1 MIIFASSDKLVNS
14 TRLKY
19 FLNILYCV
27 NAFINIKSNSTILRD
42 VLKLE
47 KRSNIK
53 LNSFEKILLINTGT
67 TEQFLQILS
76 NSLTKIVIMQQI
88 EKNNI
93 ITRKINIISKDRE
106 KVLASASSII
116 YLKNLPNDIIYEIR
130 KKEKGIGMIILK
142 NKLETYKRITEIV
155 YNPKKS
161 YIYIKYTL
169 LSGKLII
176 SKVIENFS
184 IGIWI

>member
-1 MIIFASSDKLVNS
+1 MFI
-14 TRLKY
+14 
-19 FLNILYCV
+19 
-27 NAFINIKSNSTILRD
+27 INIKSNSTILRD

-53 LNSFEKILLINTGT
+53 LNPIEKILLINTGT
-67 TEQFLQILS
+67 TEQFLQIIS

-93 ITRKINIISKDRE
+93 ITRNINIISKDRE
-106 KVLASASSII
+106 KVLASASSTI
-116 YLKNLPNDIIYEIR
+116 YLKNLPNNMIYEIR

-142 NKLETYKRITEIV
+142 NKLETYKQITEIG

-161 YIYIKYTL
+161 YIYRKYTL
-169 LSGKLII
+169 LSGKFII
-176 SKVIENFS
+176 SKVIEKFS
-184 IGIWI
+184 IGMWI

>member
-1 MIIFASSDKLVNS
+1 MFI
-14 TRLKY
+14 
-19 FLNILYCV
+19 
-27 NAFINIKSNSTILRD
+27 INIKSNSTILRD

-53 LNSFEKILLINTGT
+53 LNPIEKILLINTGT

-93 ITRKINIISKDRE
+93 ITRNINIISKDRE
-106 KVLASASSII
+106 KVLASASSTI
-116 YLKNLPNDIIYEIR
+116 YLKNLPNNMIYEIR

-142 NKLETYKRITEIV
+142 NKLETYKQITEIG

-161 YIYIKYTL
+161 YIYRKYTL

-176 SKVIENFS
+176 SKVIEKFS